1 MNLNTYSICLIILI
15 YFSNI
20 LIYYLMSFN
29 QKFKFNLNDKL
40 LTEFSNF
47 KDVLLYERLN
57 IIYFKL

>member
-1 MNLNTYSICLIILI
+1 
-15 YFSNI
+15 
-20 LIYYLMSFN
+20 MSFN